1 MQYVKAPTGVTF
13 TCDDRSCDSFQFQPR
28 SQFRSL
34 LKPQF
39 EPKFESRF
47 ESKFQKWAW
56 QPKALFAALLVW
68 FALFA
73 GLIGFVGLVGLV
85 GLGSGALLT
94 PTPAFADEFV
104 GENTWQV
111 VFTGTEMVENFNEEE
126 YVDQIGHLQPGDS
139 VKFQVMLENQA
150 DYDTNW
156 YMTNKVVETL
166 EEDVHNRTSAK
177 DGFYSYR
184 LTYVDPAG
192 EETVLYNSDAIG
204 SESQYLDE
212 EGLHQ
217 ATNALEDY
225 FFLDELK
232 PTQVAN
238 VYLDIHMDGETEG
251 NEYQDTLAKL
261 KMNFAVERAQN
272 STTPGAPGT
281 PETPG
286 QTGSTIMKSPTEN
299 ENPLY
304 PSVVQLVQ
312 TGDFW
317 LAIAVFLVALSVGL
331 IVLIVAIRRMSRE
344 RGEDR

>member
-1 MQYVKAPTGVTF
+1 MQAKTAPWGLNNFIAAVLVTAV
-13 TCDDRSCDSFQFQPR
+13 
-28 SQFRSL
+28 L
-34 LKPQF
+34 
-39 EPKFESRF
+39 
-47 ESKFQKWAW
+47 
-56 QPKALFAALLVW
+56 LFASF
-68 FALFA
+68 FATM
-73 GLIGFVGLVGLV
+73 
-85 GLGSGALLT
+85 T
-94 PTPAFADEFV
+94 PASAFADDFV

-111 VFTGTEMVENFNEEE
+111 VFTGSAMEENFNEDE

-139 VKFQVMLENQA
+139 VKFQVRLENQA

-166 EEDVHNRTSAK
+166 EEDVNNRTSAK

-184 LTYVDPAG
+184 LSYVNPAG
-192 EETVLYNSDAIG
+192 EEMVLYNSDAIG

-217 ATNALEDY
+217 ATNALKDY
-225 FFLDELK
+225 FFLDMLQ
-232 PTQVAN
+232 PNQVAN
-238 VYLDIHMDGETEG
+238 VYLDIKMDGETEG

-261 KMNFAVERAQN
+261 KMNFAVEHAQN
-272 STTPGAPGT
+272 ATTTTPPKTGT
-281 PETPG
+281 EIT
-286 QTGSTIMKSPTEN
+286 KSPTEN

-317 LAIAVFLVALSVGL
+317 LAIAAFLVALSVGL

-344 RGEDR
+344 RGEK

>member
-1 MQYVKAPTGVTF
+1 MQNLPLMTNTLRACDCKSQLLKSHVVALLVCLALVCTGV
-13 TCDDRSCDSFQFQPR
+13 
-28 SQFRSL
+28 
-34 LKPQF
+34 
-39 EPKFESRF
+39 
-47 ESKFQKWAW
+47 
-56 QPKALFAALLVW
+56 FAALSPKQAV
-68 FALFA
+68 
-73 GLIGFVGLVGLV
+73 
-85 GLGSGALLT
+85 
-94 PTPAFADEFV
+94 ADDFV
-104 GENTWQV
+104 GENTWEV
-111 VFTGTEMVENFNEEE
+111 VFTGTAMEENFNQDE

-139 VKFQVMLENQA
+139 VKFQVRLESKA

-156 YMTNKVVETL
+156 YMTNKVIETL

-184 LTYVDPAG
+184 LTYVDPNG

-217 ATNALEDY
+217 ATNALKDY
-225 FFLDELK
+225 FFLDTLL

-238 VYLDIHMDGETEG
+238 VYLDIKMDGETEG

-272 STTPGAPGT
+272 SATTTPSNPT
-281 PETPG
+281 NPTD
-286 QTGSTIMKSPTEN
+286 STQGKTDSEVTKSPTEN

-317 LAIAVFLVALSVGL
+317 LAVAVFLVALSVGL
-331 IVLIVAIRRMSRE
+331 ITLIVAIRRMARE
-344 RGEDR
+344 RNE